1 VHPKRRRRHPSF
13 VHAPPSTTRHI
24 TIVGGG
30 PAAVALAASL
40 RDRQHRVT
48 LRAPGGLKAPAH
60 TLCAFADQLA
70 DASIGTRFPRTLVVT
85 DAGSV
90 DLQRAYARFDDSA
103 ARASLSRTCTVIDGR
118 VDGSTPLTGDDIV
131 VDTTGHA
138 PVLVKQVSVTP
149 AWQSAFGLVIEGR
162 DEDLP
167 PGTALFMDWRDA
179 GVDDGGPPSFLYA
192 LSGDDGRLLLE
203 ETTLASWAP
212 VPTDLLRTR
221 LRSRL
226 RRRGTVID
234 RVVGDEVVHF
244 PMGGGVPRRRQRVAA
259 FGASLGVVS
268 PVSGYSVARTIS
280 LVPVVADALVGADAA
295 GAGDAV
301 IDAVWTPGARSLRTL
316 QRFALT
322 AACQFNQH
330 DAGAFFGDFFALPTP
345 QWRGF
350 LDGTDDVER
359 ARATMLALFSSS
371 TASLRVRLMA
381 GALTSNGLAVATDI
395 IRTLV
400 EKPFGP
406 PARSAP

>member
-1 VHPKRRRRHPSF
+1 MHPTPPTSKR
-13 VHAPPSTTRHI
+13 I

-30 PAAVALAASL
+30 PAAVGLAAAL
-40 RDRQHRVT
+40 RDRHQQVT
-48 LRAPGGLKAPAH
+48 LHAPGGLKSPAH
-60 TLCAFADQLA
+60 TLCAFADQL
-70 DASIGTRFPRTLVVT
+70 DEASIGARFPHTLVVT
-85 DAGSV
+85 DGGSV

-103 ARASLSRTCTVIDGR
+103 ARLAVSRTCTVIDGR
-118 VDGSTPLTGDDIV
+118 VDGSVPVTGDGIV

-138 PVLVKQVSVTP
+138 PVLVKQEPITP
-149 AWQSAFGLVIEGR
+149 AWQSAFGLVVEGR
-162 DEDLP
+162 DADLP
-167 PGTALFMDWRDA
+167 AGTALFMDWRDA

-203 ETTLASWAP
+203 ETTLASWSP

-234 RVVGDEVVHF
+234 RVVADEVVHF
-244 PMGGGVPRRRQRVAA
+244 PMGGGLPRRGQRVAA
-259 FGASLGVVS
+259 FGAALGMVS
-268 PVSGYSVARTIS
+268 PVSGYSVARTMS

-295 GAGDAV
+295 RAGDAV
-301 IDAVWTPGARSLRTL
+301 VDAVWTPGARSLRTL

-322 AACQFNQH
+322 AACQFNQD
-330 DAGAFFGDFFALPTP
+330 DAGAFFGDFFALPAR
-345 QWRGF
+345 QWRGY
-350 LDGTDDVER
+350 LDGTDDVDQ
-359 ARATMLALFSSS
+359 ARSTMLSLFSSS
-371 TASLRVRLMA
+371 TASLRLRLMA
-381 GALTSNGLAVATDI
+381 GALSRNGLAVATDI